1 MSKQIYNLKLSCG
14 TVVAENEEEV
24 YEYINHFLDTSDINP
39 QTVTCKM
46 IVETELTAKLMR
58 LYRFASTETGF
69 TYEEASAAIRALIPE
84 ELKQYEE
91 DIVDAVA
98 TWAERTYD
106 MDDEEFMDWLSK

>member
-1 MSKQIYNLKLSCG
+1 MSKQIYSPKLTCG
-14 TVVAENEEEV
+14 IILAENEEEV
-24 YEYINHFLDTSDINP
+24 YDYVNHFLDTADIDP

-46 IVETELTAKLMR
+46 IVEPQLTAKLMR
-58 LYRFASTETGF
+58 LYRFVSTETGF
-69 TYEEASAAIRALIPE
+69 TYEEAGAAVRALIPE

-98 TWAERTYD
+98 IWVERTYD

>member
-1 MSKQIYNLKLSCG
+1 MSKQIYNLKLTCG

-24 YEYINHFLDTSDINP
+24 YDYVNHFFDP
-39 QTVTCKM
+39 QSVTCKM
-46 IVETELTAKLMR
+46 IVEPELTAKLIR

-69 TYEEASAAIRALIPE
+69 TYEEAGAAIRALIPE

>member
-1 MSKQIYNLKLSCG
+1 MSKQIYNLKVTCG

-24 YEYINHFLDTSDINP
+24 YDYINHFLDTTGITP
-39 QTVTCKM
+39 ETVTCKM
-46 IVETELTAKLMR
+46 IVEPELTAKLMR

-69 TYEEASAAIRALIPE
+69 TYEEAGNAIKGLIPE
-84 ELKQYEE
+84 ELKAYEE

>member
-1 MSKQIYNLKLSCG
+1 MSKQIYNLKLTCG

-24 YEYINHFLDTSDINP
+24 YDYVNHFFDP
-39 QTVTCKM
+39 QAVTCKM
-46 IVETELTAKLMR
+46 IVEPELTAKLVR

-69 TYEEASAAIRALIPE
+69 TYEEAGAAIRALIPE